1 MTSVR
6 NHPQTSIRESLE
18 RVNLGDKRSDLGIT
32 VWPLLGP
39 DLETEHYILLDNAI
53 QQGKVEVCESDQAT
67 VDSVVVANRSSEPV
81 FALHGQLLR
90 GAKQNRA
97 VNLTGIYAP
106 ESENTIL
113 VACVEQ
119 GRWNTG
125 HSFSDASY
133 VQSAAGRCEKLGSV
147 LSDLEGAGEGRA
159 DQGQVW
165 SQQVLKE
172 RRLRCESL
180 THDEIEIQE
189 RVVGSSMVEAIAQW
203 PIYDDQIG
211 AIFYANNSWAVEV
224 FDKHSTYVGYHE
236 SLLRSFAIEASE
248 ARSRSFYPAS
258 PNPRKVLDLLWT
270 ANLLARSCS
279 GIGELLS
286 EGRTG
291 KSLCALEWSDNC
303 VSLSASGVL
312 SPIRGSSLL

>member
-119 GRWNTG
+119 GRWNAG

-165 SQQVLKE
+165 SQQALKE
-172 RRLRCESL
+172 RRLRCESS

-189 RVVGSSMVEAIAQW
+189 RGVGSSMVEAIAQW

-211 AIFYANNSWAVEV
+211 AILYANNSWAIEI
-224 FDKHSTYVGYHE
+224 FDRHSTYAGYHE
-236 SLLRSFAIEASE
+236 SLLKSFALEASE
-248 ARSRSFYPAS
+248 ARIRGISRAN
-258 PNPRKVLDLLWT
+258 PNPRMLLDKLWSPT
-270 ANLLARSCS
+270 STSQKCI
-279 GIGELLS
+279 GVGELIS
-286 EGRTG
+286 GRSSG
-291 KSLCALEWSDNC
+291 HKHCSLEWLGSC
-303 VSLSASGVL
+303 VSLSASGFL
-312 SPIRGSSLL
+312 SQA

>member
-6 NHPQTSIRESLE
+6 NHPHTSIRKSLE
-18 RVNLGDKRSDLGIT
+18 RVNLGNKQSDLGMT

-53 QQGKVEVCESDQAT
+53 QQGKVEVCESDQAR
-67 VDSVVVANRSSEPV
+67 VDSVVVANRCAEPV

-97 VNLTGIYAP
+97 VNLTGMYAP

-125 HSFSDASY
+125 HSFNDASY

-165 SQQVLKE
+165 SQQALQE
-172 RRLRCESL
+172 RRLRCESS

-189 RVVGSSMVEAIAQW
+189 RGVGSSMVEAIAQW
-203 PIYDDQIG
+203 PTYDDQIG
-211 AIFYANNSWAVEV
+211 AILYANNSWAIEV
-224 FDKHSTYVGYHE
+224 FDKNSTYVGYHE
-236 SLLRSFAIEASE
+236 SLLRSFAVEASQ
-248 ARSRSFYPAS
+248 ARSRSFYRAS
-258 PNPRKVLDLLWT
+258 QNPRKVLDSLWT
-270 ANLLARSCS
+270 ANLLTRGCT

-291 KSLCALEWSDNC
+291 KRFCALVWLDNC
-303 VSLSASGVL
+303 VSVSASGVL
-312 SPIRGSSLL
+312 SP